1 MPTRNTQSKYTSPL
15 FVDSSNLEVI
25 ETYLKMGIISGVTTN
40 PTIMFKE
47 KFATNEKE
55 VKQHSLKLAKLID
68 PLPLSLE
75 VTTNDPKEM
84 ISQAKELAS
93 WAKNVVV
100 KIPVHGPAGEL
111 YYLEVVNKL
120 SSQGIEINCT
130 AIMSPIQ
137 GLMASLA
144 GAKYVSLFGGRIAN
158 IGHDASN
165 EYRKL
170 RDLLDL
176 HAPGAKI
183 IAASTREAYN
193 VTEWLLAG
201 CDIVT
206 VVPDLMKIFLV
217 HPYTKDTVQM
227 FLDDG
232 AKLKE
237 TK

>member
-1 MPTRNTQSKYTSPL
+1 MATRNTQTKYTSPL

-47 KFATNEKE
+47 KFAINERE
-55 VKQHSLKLAKLID
+55 VKQHSLKIAKLIS

-100 KIPVHGPAGEL
+100 KIPIHGPTGEL
-111 YYLEVVNKL
+111 YYLEIINKL
-120 SSQGIEINCT
+120 SSLGIEINCT

-137 GLMASLA
+137 GLMAALA

-158 IGHDASN
+158 IGHDAVN
-165 EYRKL
+165 EFSKL
-170 RDLLDL
+170 RELLDM
-176 HAPGAKI
+176 HAPEAKI

-206 VVPDLMKIFLV
+206 VVPDLMKVFLV
-217 HPYTKDTVQM
+217 HPYSKETVQM

-232 AKLKE
+232 AKLK
-237 TK
+237 TNK